1 MKTEEL
7 PEAVA
12 VAYEEAH
19 GHAGGNGHGK
29 GDGNGES
36 NVDGHVA
43 EASVGDA
50 PLPLAHPSPHDP
62 LHSEEQRVPREG
74 QGKGVSGLKGILE
87 AILFVSGEPLSMDRI
102 LGVLE
107 GVDRAELMSALRAL
121 QADYAVEGR
130 GLQLVEVAGGLQ
142 ITTRP
147 DCAPWIKRLER
158 AREGAKLS
166 RSAMETLAIVAY
178 KQPVVRGDI
187 EQIRGVD
194 SAAVLKTLL
203 DRRLV
208 RIVGRKDAPG
218 RPIMYGTTRQFLQAF
233 GLKDL
238 SDLPAL
244 RDIKELKEAE
254 PFTLANPD
262 ADADANSEE
271 GRDSTAEAE
280 SMGV

>member
-1 MKTEEL
+1 MKTEEVA
-7 PEAVA
+7 EAVA
-12 VAYEEAH
+12 AAYEGAH

-29 GDGNGES
+29 GNGNADRD
-36 NVDGHVA
+36 VDGQVA
-43 EASVGDA
+43 EASEGSGTD
-50 PLPLAHPSPHDP
+50 LKS
-62 LHSEEQRVPREG
+62 VPG
-74 QGKGVSGLKGILE
+74 SVSGLKGILE
-87 AILFVSGEPLSMDRI
+87 AILFVSGEPLSVDRI

-107 GVDRAELMSALRAL
+107 GVARAELMSALRAL

-130 GLQLVEVAGGLQ
+130 GLQLVEVAGGFQ

-158 AREGAKLS
+158 TREGAKLS

-178 KQPVVRGDI
+178 KQPVVRADI

-203 DRRLV
+203 ERRLV

-238 SDLPAL
+238 SDLPPL
-244 RDIKELKEAE
+244 RDIKELEEAE
-254 PFTLANPD
+254 PFTLPD
-262 ADADANSEE
+262 ADAGSNPEE

>member
-1 MKTEEL
+1 MMTTESVEAEL
-7 PEAVA
+7 EHDGPN
-12 VAYEEAH
+12 
-19 GHAGGNGHGK
+19 GNG
-29 GDGNGES
+29 NNNTS
-36 NVDGHVA
+36 
-43 EASVGDA
+43 
-50 PLPLAHPSPHDP
+50 PL
-62 LHSEEQRVPREG
+62 
-74 QGKGVSGLKGILE
+74 SGLKGILE
-87 AILFVSGEPLSMDRI
+87 AILFVSGEPLSVDRI

-107 GVDRAELMSALRAL
+107 GVARVELVSALRAL

-130 GLQLVEVAGGLQ
+130 GLQLVEVAGGFQ

-178 KQPVVRGDI
+178 KQPVVRADI
-187 EQIRGVD
+187 EEIRGVD

-203 DRRLV
+203 VRRLV

-238 SDLPAL
+238 SDLPPL
-244 RDIKELKEAE
+244 RDLKELKEAE
-254 PFTLANPD
+254 PVRGQILNLSPD
-262 ADADANSEE
+262 I
-271 GRDSTAEAE
+271 
-280 SMGV
+280 V

>member
-1 MKTEEL
+1 MKTEE
-7 PEAVA
+7 VA
-12 VAYEEAH
+12 GVVAAAYEGVH
-19 GHAGGNGHGK
+19 GHADGNGHDK
-29 GDGNGES
+29 GDGNGDRD
-36 NVDGHVA
+36 VDGHVA
-43 EASVGDA
+43 DASVGYA
-50 PLPLAHPSPHDP
+50 ETTESPL
-62 LHSEEQRVPREG
+62 
-74 QGKGVSGLKGILE
+74 SGLKGILE
-87 AILFVSGEPLSMDRI
+87 AILFVSGEPLPVDRM
-102 LGVLE
+102 LGVVE
-107 GVDRAELMSALRAL
+107 GVAREELMSALRAL
-121 QADYAVEGR
+121 QADYAAEGR
-130 GLQLVEVAGGLQ
+130 GLQLVEVAGGFQ
-142 ITTRP
+142 ITTRS

-158 AREGAKLS
+158 AKEGAKLS

-178 KQPVVRGDI
+178 KQPVVRAEI

-203 DRRLV
+203 ERRLV

-254 PFTLANPD
+254 PFTLPNLD
-262 ADADANSEE
+262 ADADASPEESRGSTSE
-271 GRDSTAEAE
+271 SE

>member
-1 MKTEEL
+1 MKTEE
-7 PEAVA
+7 VA
-12 VAYEEAH
+12 GVVAAAYEGAH
-19 GHAGGNGHGK
+19 GHAEGNGHDK
-29 GDGNGES
+29 GNG
-36 NVDGHVA
+36 NGDRDVDGHVA
-43 EASVGDA
+43 DASVGYA
-50 PLPLAHPSPHDP
+50 GTTESPL
-62 LHSEEQRVPREG
+62 
-74 QGKGVSGLKGILE
+74 SGLKGILE
-87 AILFVSGEPLSMDRI
+87 AILFVSGEPLSEARM
-102 LGVLE
+102 LGVVE
-107 GVDRAELMSALRAL
+107 GVAREELMSALRAL
-121 QADYAVEGR
+121 QADYVAEGR
-130 GLQLVEVAGGLQ
+130 GLQLVEVAGGFQ

-158 AREGAKLS
+158 AKEGAKLS

-178 KQPVVRGDI
+178 KQPVVRAEI

-203 DRRLV
+203 ERRLV

-254 PFTLANPD
+254 PFMLQNLDQNGD
-262 ADADANSEE
+262 AS
-271 GRDSTAEAE
+271 SVE
-280 SMGV
+280 S